1 MTKLTN
7 DEKIERVKQRKVLK
21 WLIIIFGLITLGLAI
36 YSLVAESSPVY
47 AIISFIIEFGLSKY
61 REKLDPKEEVLDSKN
76 QE

>member
-7 DEKIERVKQRKVLK
+7 DEKIKRVKQRQILRY
-21 WLIIIFGLITLGLAI
+21 LIIIFGLLTLGLAI
-36 YSLVAESSPVY
+36 YSLVAEISPIY
-47 AIISFIIEFGLSKY
+47 AIISFIIEFCLSKY